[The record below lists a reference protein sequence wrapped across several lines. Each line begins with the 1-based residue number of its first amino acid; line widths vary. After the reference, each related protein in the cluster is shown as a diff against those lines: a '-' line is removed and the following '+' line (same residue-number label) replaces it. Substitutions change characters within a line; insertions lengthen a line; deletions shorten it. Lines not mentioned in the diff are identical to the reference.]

1 LVGRG
6 LWRGPGP
13 RAPRPA
19 GRAGRADLRSAAVRC
34 SGCAS

>member
-6 LWRGPGP
+6 WWRGPGP

-19 GRAGRADLRSAAVRC
+19 GRAGRADLRKPLRRAGFRL
-34 SGCAS
+34 